1 MNHGAED
8 DRKGLPEEPSAD
20 PAATVD
26 ALERKVERE
35 RGAAP
40 TDAEPTEGEAEDVAR
55 FDPDADPADVVAGPR
70 GKVEPPD

>member
-1 MNHGAED
+1 MTHGAEEN
-8 DRKGLPEEPSAD
+8 REGLPEEPFAD

-35 RGAAP
+35 RGPVPA
-40 TDAEPTEGEAEDVAR
+40 DAEPTEGEAEDVAR
-55 FDPDADPADVVAGPR
+55 FDPDADSADVVAGPQ